1 MKKTD
6 VTLLIADETPLS
18 NITYFAGVPLTHVAL
33 CITKEGKKLYISP
46 LDAGKKFN
54 IPSQILVTP
63 LLNILKPL
71 KPKTFGID
79 FEQTSVRRMGKL
91 KGTFPRAKFIDVGPE
106 LENKRKIKRQ
116 DELDILSEAARIAN
130 RAYTKMLSTFD
141 YKTEAD
147 VKAFLEYEMAK
158 HGAAP
163 AFPTIVASGYHAAT
177 PHHTTQNVKLNK
189 GLCVI
194 DFGANYKGYC
204 SDCTRTIAI
213 GTPTTEQKK
222 VYSIVRKAQEAA
234 LYRVKPG
241 VKCSVLDA
249 VTRKSLG
256 LWNKHFIHSLGHGIG
271 LDVHEL
277 PNVSAKSKDILQKNM
292 VITIEPG
299 AYQSPI
305 GVRIED
311 TVVVQDKPKVLT
323 NLTKE
328 LVVVK

>member
-1 MKKTD
+1 
-6 VTLLIADETPLS
+6 
-18 NITYFAGVPLTHVAL
+18 
-33 CITKEGKKLYISP
+33 
-46 LDAGKKFN
+46 
-54 IPSQILVTP
+54 
-63 LLNILKPL
+63 
-71 KPKTFGID
+71 
-79 FEQTSVRRMGKL
+79 
-91 KGTFPRAKFIDVGPE
+91 
-106 LENKRKIKRQ
+106 
-116 DELDILSEAARIAN
+116 
-130 RAYTKMLSTFD
+130 
-141 YKTEAD
+141 
-147 VKAFLEYEMAK
+147 
-158 HGAAP
+158 
-163 AFPTIVASGYHAAT
+163 
-177 PHHTTQNVKLNK
+177 
-189 GLCVI
+189 
-194 DFGANYKGYC
+194 
-204 SDCTRTIAI
+204 
-213 GTPTTEQKK
+213 
-222 VYSIVRKAQEAA
+222 
-234 LYRVKPG
+234 